1 MVCVYT
7 DVEKEKGV
15 VSTANYIAR
24 KYGVHSGMPIMQAK
38 KLLAKRD
45 SVFLPVNRQLYEQ
58 ISVEIANTL
67 AEYADVLEQS
77 SIDEFYL
84 DISKKTN
91 NNYEKAVMIA
101 NDIKNKILEKFK
113 LTCSIGIGPNKL
125 LAKMAA
131 SYKKPDGLT
140 IVKPSD
146 VDDFL
151 GPLEVD
157 KIPGIGK
164 VMKEYLQKKGITT
177 IAQLRNA
184 DFGEIA
190 KEVGKKTAEAL
201 AMYSRGEDNS
211 PVVNAQSQKQIS
223 RITTLREYAETIE
236 QIADIVEKLSEEIAL
251 ELKKQNLS
259 CWVIGIN
266 AIDDK
271 MRAYSK
277 SRKFSFAIQDEKTI
291 EKIALELYRE
301 LFLEHQVVLRR
312 IGVRVEQLEKQEGQK
327 TLFEF

>member
-1 MVCVYT
+1 VVCVYT

>member
-1 MVCVYT
+1 VVCVYT
-7 DVEKEKGV
+7 DREKEKGV

-38 KLLAKRD
+38 KLLAKKD
-45 SVFLPVNRQLYEQ
+45 AVFLPVDRQLYEE
-58 ISVEIANTL
+58 ISLGIASTL
-67 AEYADVLEQS
+67 AEYADALEQS

-84 DISKKTN
+84 DISEKTGGD
-91 NNYEKAVMIA
+91 YEKAAGIA
-101 NDIKNKILEKFK
+101 NDIKNRILEKFK
-113 LTCSIGIGPNKL
+113 LTCSIGIAPNKL

-131 SYKKPDGLT
+131 GYRKPDGLT
-140 IVKPSD
+140 IVKPED
-146 VDDFL
+146 VNDFL

-164 VMKEYLQKKGITT
+164 VMKEYLRKKGITT

-211 PVVNAQSQKQIS
+211 PVMNAPGQKQIS

-236 QIADIVEKLSEEIAL
+236 QIAGIVGKLSEEIAL

-277 SRKFSFAIQDEKTI
+277 SRKFSFSIQDEKMI
-291 EKIALELYRE
+291 EKTALELYRE
-301 LFLEHQVVLRR
+301 LFLEHHVVLRR